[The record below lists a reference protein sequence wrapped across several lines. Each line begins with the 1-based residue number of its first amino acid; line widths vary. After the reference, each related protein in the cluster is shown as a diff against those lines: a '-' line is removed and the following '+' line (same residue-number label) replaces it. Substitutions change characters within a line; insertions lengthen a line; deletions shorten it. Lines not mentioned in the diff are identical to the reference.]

1 MISEIISAIVF
12 EEHTLTLKGAVSVL
26 IFVGVTAAVYAAE
39 TFLIIGAVRSKRKGL
54 GFPKRFWS
62 GWAIVIHLL
71 AILGVA
77 CLLYGHLIEPYWIE
91 VKKVEIP
98 TSKLHQTTMRIVQ
111 ISDTHCT
118 IRPLNEKKMVEI
130 INGLRPDV
138 IVFTGD
144 SANNSKGLKRFK
156 ETLAKLD
163 ARLGKFAVRGNI
175 DTLFWSGTDIFG
187 GTGFVEL
194 DGNSIEIDKD
204 REKIWITGVSCEKEG
219 KAGDVLKKV
228 PDDCFSVFLYH
239 FPDLV
244 EDLNGLN
251 VDLYMAGHTH
261 GGQIALPFYGA
272 IITLSKFGKKYESGE
287 YKVGNIILYVNR
299 GIGLAA
305 GFNPKM
311 RFFARPEITVF
322 EIYPSGRIKPK

>member
-1 MISEIISAIVF
+1 MISEIISATVF
-12 EEHTLTLKGAVSVL
+12 GGHTLTLNVIVSLAVFL
-26 IFVGVTAAVYAAE
+26 GVTIAVYAAE
-39 TFLIIGAVRSKRKGL
+39 AYLIFGVIKSKRRGQ
-54 GFPKRFWS
+54 GIPKRFWS
-62 GWAIVIHLL
+62 GRAILIHLL
-71 AILGVA
+71 ATAGVI

-91 VKKVEIP
+91 VKTVEIP
-98 TSKLHQTTMRIVQ
+98 TTKLHQTAIRLVQ

-118 IRPLNEKKMVEI
+118 IRPLSEKKVVEI
-130 INGLRPDV
+130 INDLKPDI

-144 SANNSKGLKRFK
+144 SANNSRGLKRFK
-156 ETLAKLD
+156 ETMKALE

-175 DTLFWSGTDIFG
+175 DAVFWPGVDIFG

-194 DGNSIEIDKD
+194 DGNSIEINKD
-204 REKIWITGVSCEKEG
+204 GEEIWITGVTREKED
-219 KAGDVLKKV
+219 KIDDVLKKV
-228 PDDCFSVFLYH
+228 PDDSFSVFLYH

-251 VDLYMAGHTH
+251 VDLYLAGHTH
-261 GGQIALPFYGA
+261 GGQIAMPFYGA

-287 YKVGNIILYVNR
+287 YKVGNIVLYVNR
-299 GIGLAA
+299 GLGLAS

-322 EIYPSGRIKPK
+322 DLKPK

>member
-1 MISEIISAIVF
+1 MISEIVSAIDF
-12 EEHTLTLKGAVSVL
+12 GRHKLTPWGVISVL
-26 IFVGVTAAVYAAE
+26 IFVGVIFAVYAAE
-39 TFLIIGAVRSKRKGL
+39 ASLIIGVVKSKRRGQ
-54 GFPKRFWS
+54 GIPKRFRS
-62 GWAIVIHLL
+62 AGAIIIHLL
-71 AILGVA
+71 AIVGMI
-77 CLLYGHLIEPYWIE
+77 CLLYGHLIEPYWVE

-98 TSKLHQTTMRIVQ
+98 TSKLHQTTVRIVQ

-130 INGLRPDV
+130 INRLKPDI

-144 SANNSKGLKRFK
+144 SANNSRGLKRFK
-156 ETLAKLD
+156 ETMGKLE

-175 DTLFWSGTDIFG
+175 DDYFWLRTDIFS
-187 GTGFVEL
+187 GTGFVDL
-194 DGNSIEIDKD
+194 DENSIEIDKNG
-204 REKIWITGVSCEKEG
+204 EKIWITGVSCEKEG

-239 FPDLV
+239 YPDLV
-244 EDLNGLN
+244 EDLNGMH
-251 VDLYMAGHTH
+251 VDLYLAGHTH

-287 YKVGNIILYVNR
+287 YKVGNTILYVNR
-299 GIGLAA
+299 GLGLAA

-322 EIYPSGRIKPK
+322 DLKPK

>member
-1 MISEIISAIVF
+1 MISEIMSAIVF
-12 EEHTLTLKGAVSVL
+12 DGHTLTLKEIMSVAVFL
-26 IFVGVTAAVYAAE
+26 GVIVAVYAVE
-39 TFLIIGAVRSKRKGL
+39 GHLVIGVIKSKRKGQ
-54 GFPKRFWS
+54 GIPKRFWS
-62 GWAIVIHLL
+62 GRAIVIHLL
-71 AILGVA
+71 AVLGVA
-77 CLLYGHLIEPYWIE
+77 CFLYGHFIEPYWIE
-91 VKKVEIP
+91 VKTVEIP
-98 TSKLHQTTMRIVQ
+98 TTKLHQTAIRLVQ

-118 IRPLNEKKMVEI
+118 WRPGNERKLVEI
-130 INGLRPDV
+130 INRLKPDV
-138 IVFTGD
+138 IIFTGD

-156 ETLAKLD
+156 ETMKSLE
-163 ARLGKFAVRGNI
+163 ARLGKVAVRGNI
-175 DTLFWSGTDIFG
+175 DAGRWPGVDIFA

-204 REKIWITGVSCEKEG
+204 GEKIWITGVFCEKGG
-219 KAGDVLKKV
+219 KAGDALKRV

-305 GFNPKM
+305 GFNPKT

-322 EIYPSGRIKPK
+322 DLKPK

>member
-1 MISEIISAIVF
+1 MISDIILAIVWGG
-12 EEHTLTLKGAVSVL
+12 HKLTPWGVVSVL
-26 IFVGVTAAVYAAE
+26 IFVGVTFAVYAAE
-39 TFLIIGAVRSKRKGL
+39 ASLIIGVVKSKRRGQRI
-54 GFPKRFWS
+54 PKRFWS
-62 GWAIVIHLL
+62 AGAIIIHLL
-71 AILGVA
+71 AIVGTA
-77 CLLYGHLIEPYWIE
+77 CLLYGHLIEPYWVE

-98 TSKLHQTTMRIVQ
+98 TNKLHQTTVRIVQ

-118 IRPLNEKKMVEI
+118 IRPFNEKKMVEI
-130 INGLRPDV
+130 INGLKPDI

-156 ETLAKLD
+156 ETMKALEAQ
-163 ARLGKFAVRGNI
+163 LGKFAVRGNI
-175 DTLFWSGTDIFG
+175 DEGFWPGMDIFG

-194 DGNSIEIDKD
+194 DGNSIEIDKNG
-204 REKIWITGVSCEKEG
+204 EKIWITGVSCKKED

-239 FPDLV
+239 YPDLV

-251 VDLYMAGHTH
+251 VDLYLAGHTH

-287 YKVGNIILYVNR
+287 YKVGNTILYVNR
-299 GIGLAA
+299 GLGLAA

-322 EIYPSGRIKPK
+322 DLKPK

>member
-1 MISEIISAIVF
+1 
-12 EEHTLTLKGAVSVL
+12 
-26 IFVGVTAAVYAAE
+26 
-39 TFLIIGAVRSKRKGL
+39 
-54 GFPKRFWS
+54 
-62 GWAIVIHLL
+62 
-71 AILGVA
+71 
-77 CLLYGHLIEPYWIE
+77 
-91 VKKVEIP
+91 
-98 TSKLHQTTMRIVQ
+98 
-111 ISDTHCT
+111 
-118 IRPLNEKKMVEI
+118 MVEI

-144 SANNSKGLKRFK
+144 SANNSRGLKRFK
-156 ETLAKLD
+156 ETMGKLE
-163 ARLGKFAVRGNI
+163 ARLGKVAVRGNI
-175 DTLFWSGTDIFG
+175 DAGFWPGVDIFG

-194 DGNSIEIDKD
+194 DGNGIEVKKD
-204 REKIWITGVSCEKEG
+204 GEKIWITGVSCEKEG

-251 VDLYMAGHTH
+251 VDLYLAGHTH

-287 YKVGNIILYVNR
+287 YKVGNIVLYVNR

-322 EIYPSGRIKPK
+322 EIYPPGRIKPK

>member
-1 MISEIISAIVF
+1 
-12 EEHTLTLKGAVSVL
+12 
-26 IFVGVTAAVYAAE
+26 
-39 TFLIIGAVRSKRKGL
+39 
-54 GFPKRFWS
+54 
-62 GWAIVIHLL
+62 
-71 AILGVA
+71 
-77 CLLYGHLIEPYWIE
+77 
-91 VKKVEIP
+91 
-98 TSKLHQTTMRIVQ
+98 MRLVQ

-130 INGLRPDV
+130 INGLKPDI

-156 ETLAKLD
+156 ETMAKLD

-175 DTLFWSGTDIFG
+175 DVYFWPGADILG
-187 GTGFVEL
+187 GTGFAEL

-204 REKIWITGVSCEKEG
+204 GEKIWITGVSCEKEG
-219 KAGDVLKKV
+219 KIGDVLKKV
-228 PDDCFSVFLYH
+228 PEDCFSIFLNH

-251 VDLYMAGHTH
+251 VDLYLAGHTH
-261 GGQIALPFYGA
+261 GGQVALPFYGA

-287 YKVGNIILYVNR
+287 YKVGNTILYVNR
-299 GIGLAA
+299 GLGLAA
-305 GFNPKM
+305 GINPKM

-322 EIYPSGRIKPK
+322 EICPPGQIKPK

>member
-1 MISEIISAIVF
+1 MISKIVSAINLG
-12 EEHTLTLKGAVSVL
+12 EHKLTPWEFVSVL
-26 IFVGVTAAVYAAE
+26 IFVSVIFAIYAAQAS
-39 TFLIIGAVRSKRKGL
+39 LIIGVIKSKRRGQVI
-54 GFPKRFWS
+54 PKRFRS
-62 GWAIVIHLL
+62 AGAIVIHLL
-71 AILGVA
+71 AILGVT
-77 CLLYGHLIEPYWIE
+77 CLLYGFFIEPYWVE
-91 VKKVEIP
+91 VKKVEIS
-98 TSKLHQTTMRIVQ
+98 TSKLHQTTVRIVQ

-130 INGLRPDV
+130 INGLKPDI

-156 ETLAKLD
+156 ETMGKLE
-163 ARLGKFAVRGNI
+163 AQLGKFAVRGNI
-175 DTLFWSGTDIFG
+175 DDGLWPGVDIFG

-194 DGNSIEIDKD
+194 DSNAVEIDKNG
-204 REKIWITGVSCEKEG
+204 EKIWITGVSCEKEG

-228 PDDCFSVFLYH
+228 PADCFSVFLYH

-244 EDLNGLN
+244 EGLNGLN
-251 VDLYMAGHTH
+251 VDLYLAGHTH

-287 YKVGNIILYVNR
+287 YKVGNTILYVNR
-299 GIGLAA
+299 GLGLAA

-322 EIYPSGRIKPK
+322 EIHPP

>member
-1 MISEIISAIVF
+1 MISEI
-12 EEHTLTLKGAVSVL
+12 VSVVDFGGHKLTPWGVVSIL
-26 IFVGVTAAVYAAE
+26 IFVGVAAAVYAAE
-39 TFLIIGAVRSKRKGL
+39 VSLIIGAVKSRRKGQ
-54 GFPKRFWS
+54 GIPKRFRS
-62 GWAIVIHLL
+62 AGAIIIHSL
-71 AILGVA
+71 AILGVV
-77 CLLYGHLIEPYWIE
+77 CLLYGSFIEPYWVE

-98 TSKLHQTTMRIVQ
+98 TSKLRQTTMRLVQ

-118 IRPLNEKKMVEI
+118 IIPLNEKKMVEI
-130 INGLRPDV
+130 INGLKPDI

-144 SANNSKGLKRFK
+144 SANNSRGLKRFK
-156 ETLAKLD
+156 ETMGKLE
-163 ARLGKFAVRGNI
+163 ARLGKFAVLGNI
-175 DTLFWSGTDIFG
+175 DLYFWSGVDIFG

-194 DGNSIEIDKD
+194 DSNSIEIDKNGD
-204 REKIWITGVSCEKEG
+204 KIWITGISCEKEG

-239 FPDLV
+239 YPDLV
-244 EDLNGLN
+244 EDLNGMH
-251 VDLYMAGHTH
+251 VDLYLAGHTH

-287 YKVGNIILYVNR
+287 YKVGNTILYVNR
-299 GIGLAA
+299 GLGLAA

-322 EIYPSGRIKPK
+322 DVKPK

>member
-1 MISEIISAIVF
+1 MISDIVSAIDLGR
-12 EEHTLTLKGAVSVL
+12 HKLTPWGVVSVL
-26 IFVGVTAAVYAAE
+26 IFVGVTFAVYAAE
-39 TFLIIGAVRSKRKGL
+39 ASLIIGAVRSKRKGL
-54 GFPKRFWS
+54 GFPKRFWA

-91 VKKVEIP
+91 VKTVEVP
-98 TSKLHQTTMRIVQ
+98 TNKLHQTAVRLVQ
-111 ISDTHCT
+111 VSDTHCT
-118 IRPLNEKKMVEI
+118 IRPLNEKKMVEM
-130 INGLRPDV
+130 INGLRPDI

-144 SANNSKGLKRFK
+144 SANNSRGLKRFK
-156 ETLAKLD
+156 ETMGRLE

-175 DTLFWSGTDIFG
+175 DEGFWPGVNIFG

-194 DGNSIEIDKD
+194 DGNSVEVKKD
-204 REKIWITGVSCEKEG
+204 GEKIWITGVSCEKEG

-228 PDDCFSVFLYH
+228 PDDCLSVFLYH

-251 VDLYMAGHTH
+251 VDLYLAGHTH

-287 YKVGNIILYVNR
+287 YKVGSTVLYVNR
-299 GIGLAA
+299 GLGLAA

-322 EIYPSGRIKPK
+322 DLKPK